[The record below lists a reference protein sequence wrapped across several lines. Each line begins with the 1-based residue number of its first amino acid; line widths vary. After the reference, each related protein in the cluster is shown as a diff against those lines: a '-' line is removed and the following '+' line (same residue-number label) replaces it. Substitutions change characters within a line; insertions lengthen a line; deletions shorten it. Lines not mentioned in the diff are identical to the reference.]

1 MFTCLFLNFLS
12 LFLAV
17 LRLRS
22 HSGFSVGA
30 ASRGYSLVAV
40 HRSLIVV
47 ASFVKAPG
55 SRAQA
60 Q

>member
-1 MFTCLFLNFLS
+1 MFACLFLNFLY

-22 HSGFSVGA
+22 DSGFSLGV
-30 ASRGYSLVAV
+30 ASRGYSLIVV
-40 HRSLIVV
+40 HWSLIVV